1 MVDHTEIAYAVLK
14 TSACN
19 PYSLANMKDVMDCG
33 NAACK
38 TISII
43 KQFINNLA
51 ILVGL
56 LVSYFILIFIC
67 MVELAN

>member
-43 KQFINNLA
+43 KQFINNP
-51 ILVGL
+51 
-56 LVSYFILIFIC
+56 F
-67 MVELAN
+67 